1 MTEVQATGRGG
12 LRTLECGNPSSP
24 YAVVMLHGR
33 NMRADDLAPFGAS
46 LGIDAHFVFPDA
58 PLAAEPGRTW
68 WPVDSEM
75 RLRDHGARDLHAL
88 DPAGRTQARVQLA
101 ALCDEVAH
109 GKRLALVGF
118 SQGGMLAMDYVL
130 HGGRV
135 DALALLSSTRIAFD
149 EWRPLLPRLA
159 GLPVLVAHGD
169 ADEELSFAAGEALRG
184 AAIEGGAQ
192 TTWLPF
198 QGGHGIPLPV
208 WRGLRK
214 FLASCFASPPA
225 ATA

>member
-1 MTEVQATGRGG
+1 MTEVQETERGN

-33 NMRADDLAPFGAS
+33 NMRAADLAPFGAS

-58 PLAAEPGRTW
+58 PLAAEAGRTW
-68 WPVDSEM
+68 WRVDSEM
-75 RLRDHGARDLHAL
+75 RLRERGARDLHAL
-88 DPAGRTQARVQLA
+88 DPPGRVQARAQLA
-101 ALCDEVAH
+101 ALCDEVARS
-109 GKRLALVGF
+109 KRLTLVGF
-118 SQGGMLAMDYVL
+118 SQGGMLAMDHVL

-135 DALALLSSTRIAFD
+135 DALALLSSTRIAFE
-149 EWRPLLPRLA
+149 EWRPLLSRLA
-159 GLPVLVAHGD
+159 GLPVLVAHGRD
-169 ADEELSFAAGEALRG
+169 DEELSFAAGEALRD

-214 FLASCFASPPA
+214 FLAAHVASPPA

>member
-1 MTEVQATGRGG
+1 MTDMQEIRRSD
-12 LRTLECGNPSSP
+12 LRTLECGDSSSP
-24 YAVVMLHGR
+24 YVVIMLHGR
-33 NMRADDLAPFGAS
+33 NMRADDLAPFGTS

-58 PLAAEPGRTW
+58 PLVAEPGRTW

-75 RLRDHGARDLHAL
+75 RLRDRGARDLHAM
-88 DPAGRTQARVQLA
+88 DPPGRVQARTQLA

-149 EWRPLLPRLA
+149 EWRPLLRRLA
-159 GLPVLVAHGD
+159 GLPVLIAHGD
-169 ADEELSFAAGEALRG
+169 ADEELSFAAGEALRD
-184 AAIEGGAQ
+184 AAIEGGTQ
-192 TTWLPF
+192 VTWLPF
-198 QGGHGIPLPV
+198 EGGHGIPLPV

-214 FLASCFASPPA
+214 FLATHVASPPA

>member
-1 MTEVQATGRGG
+1 MTDMQEIRRGD
-12 LRTLECGNPSSP
+12 LRTLECGNPASP
-24 YAVVMLHGR
+24 RVVIVLHGR
-33 NMRADDLAPFGAS
+33 NMQAADLAPFGAS

-68 WPVDSEM
+68 WPVDTEI
-75 RLRDHGARDLHAL
+75 RLRDRGARDLHAMDPSGRAEARALL
-88 DPAGRTQARVQLA
+88 D
-101 ALCDEVAH
+101 ALCNRVAH
-109 GKRLALVGF
+109 RKRLALVGF

-130 HGGRV
+130 HGGHA
-135 DALALLSSTRIAFD
+135 DALALLSSTRIAFR

-159 GLPVLVAHGD
+159 GLPVLVAHGN
-169 ADEELSFAAGEALRG
+169 ADDELSFAAGEALRD

-198 QGGHGIPLPV
+198 EGGHGIPLPV

-214 FLASCFASPPA
+214 FLAVHLPSPPA